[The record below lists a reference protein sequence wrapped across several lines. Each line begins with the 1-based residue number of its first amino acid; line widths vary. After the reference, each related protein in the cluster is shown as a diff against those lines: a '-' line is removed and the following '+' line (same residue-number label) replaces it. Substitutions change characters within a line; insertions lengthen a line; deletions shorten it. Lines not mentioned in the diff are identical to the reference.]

1 MTLVRRSFILSLLFG
16 IWAWFA
22 ETTGLV
28 TWAGAA
34 GCTTYFA
41 CCGCG
46 QDAQKGIWSNLS
58 GIFWASLSLWLTD
71 QNVNPYL
78 LMTIFTFIMCIQSI
92 HTRLSFT
99 SGTFI
104 GCFCTFAADGPS
116 TALILSLLIGNGIG
130 LASIYLSDLHAAH
143 QYRLNN

>member
-46 QDAQKGIWSNLS
+46 QDAAKGIWSNLS
-58 GIFWASLSLWLTD
+58 GIFWAALSLWLTD
-71 QNVNPYL
+71 RNINPDL
-78 LMTIFTFIMCIQSI
+78 LMAISTFIMCLQSL
-92 HTRLSFT
+92 HPWLSFT
-99 SGTFI
+99 SGTFV

-116 TALILSLLIGNGIG
+116 ITLTLSLIMGNGIG
-130 LASIYLSDLHAAH
+130 LASSYLSDMHFTH
-143 QYRLNN
+143 RYRLNN

>member
-1 MTLVRRSFILSLLFG
+1 MGGIGTVVGIGLQLPGQDASVLCYQAPAFSLDGMAGTGTRRSFILSLLFG

-92 HTRLSFT
+92 HPR
-99 SGTFI
+99 GQ
-104 GCFCTFAADGPS
+104 D
-116 TALILSLLIGNGIG
+116 
-130 LASIYLSDLHAAH
+130 
-143 QYRLNN
+143 